1 MGKKAKNQKAPSYTY
16 DAYDD
21 QGNMLGKATFGGTL
35 SDGYVY
41 DASPDGTRARYAYI
55 NGKLVRQ
62 AGSYYYTD
70 DGQSMWL
77 TDNPQTGTSM
87 SFGDGDKRYAYDG
100 QKFVG
105 AANGMD
111 FGTALLL
118 SVMTG
123 KALPPPQAVGKLGGT
138 LGGNS
143 SGDPTGVLGGTGQV
157 DVAAIPQDVTFQLP
171 VLNRDGA
178 TSYNPAHQLSSRLD
192 RRSGWAGSILGV

>member
-1 MGKKAKNQKAPSYTY
+1 MGKKPKKQKAPSYTY

-41 DASPDGTRARYAYI
+41 DASPDGTRARYAYKD
-55 NGKLVRQ
+55 GKLVHQ
-62 AGSYYYTD
+62 AGGYYATD
-70 DGQSMWL
+70 DGQSVWL
-77 TDNPQTGTSM
+77 TDTPQTGASM

-111 FGTALLL
+111 SGTALV
-118 SVMTG
+118 SSITG
-123 KALPPPQAVGKLGGT
+123 MATTPAQAVGT
-138 LGGNS
+138 VGGNS

-171 VLNRDGA
+171 VLNRDGT